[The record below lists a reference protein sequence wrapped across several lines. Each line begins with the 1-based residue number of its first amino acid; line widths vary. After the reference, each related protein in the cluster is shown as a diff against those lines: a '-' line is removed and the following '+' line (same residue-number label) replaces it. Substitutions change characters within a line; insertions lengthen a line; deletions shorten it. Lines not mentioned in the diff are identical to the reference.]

1 MNEYI
6 ESDVKEFISRLPDL
20 SVSPPTVHLA
30 MLCVRS
36 KKVKELLG
44 YKLSD
49 LVVERDIIRA
59 LMHSGGV
66 ELSVGEMESNWR
78 DRYFA
83 KIHNLAILQHYGHY
97 DVKTEK
103 KSIPQIPKEAMGI
116 LATLSPRSVY
126 NATAMVMKDN
136 VTFMLSRDES
146 SDISLAMENSRFFG
160 ALHKAKA
167 RGTHY
172 VTVDVDTLDTDV
184 FKKVLDETSSYKKF
198 MVTETSGGYHIVLN
212 LNKPDDASAWHGEN
226 GGQQKLGLMFPP
238 TIVDIPNSKEKKK
251 INIVEIQTDGQ
262 EPCPGTAYFRKGGAS
277 HFVRIIE

>member
-1 MNEYI
+1 LDEYI
-6 ESDVKEFISRLPDL
+6 ESDVKEFISRLPNL
-20 SVSPPTVHLA
+20 STNPPTVHLA

-59 LMHSGGV
+59 LMHSGGI

-126 NATAMVMKDN
+126 NAIAMVMKDN
-136 VTFMLSRDES
+136 VTHMLSRDES
-146 SDISLAMENSRFFG
+146 SNISLTMENSRFFG
-160 ALHKAKA
+160 ALHKSKAK
-167 RGTHY
+167 GTHY

-184 FKKVLDETSSYKKF
+184 FKKVMDETSSYKKF
-198 MVTETSGGYHIVLN
+198 MVTETSGGFHIILD
-212 LNKPDDASAWHGEN
+212 LCKPEDAASWHGEN
-226 GGQQKLGLMFPP
+226 GGQQRLGLLFPP
-238 TIVDIPNSKEKKK
+238 IVVDSKNK
-251 INIVEIQTDGQ
+251 NIIEFQTDGQ
-262 EPCPGTAYFRKGGAS
+262 EPISGGYYARKGGLP